1 MNKRL
6 FHSWSFDKTNYQLFV
21 LALIVIIIGYI
32 LMATGE
38 TTSVQ
43 STKISPLILTLGYC
57 VLIPLSILYKKK

>member
-21 LALIVIIIGYI
+21 LALIIIIVGYI

-38 TTSVQ
+38 VNSFQ
-43 STKISPLILTLGYC
+43 SLTLAPMMLFIGYLI
-57 VLIPLSILYKKK
+57 VIPLSILIKK